1 MAIRKNKYRLLNSI
15 KFAHC
20 ANLNK
25 ITSINKSET
34 SFEFIQNILNNINYI
49 KSILRKY
56 ANIGVF
62 VLKKVCDVADFEK
75 LVYKFS
81 ILARI

>member
-25 ITSINKSET
+25 IASINKFEPR
-34 SFEFIQNILNNINYI
+34 FEFIQNAHNQHHLY
-49 KSILRKY
+49 
-56 ANIGVF
+56 
-62 VLKKVCDVADFEK
+62 
-75 LVYKFS
+75 
-81 ILARI
+81 